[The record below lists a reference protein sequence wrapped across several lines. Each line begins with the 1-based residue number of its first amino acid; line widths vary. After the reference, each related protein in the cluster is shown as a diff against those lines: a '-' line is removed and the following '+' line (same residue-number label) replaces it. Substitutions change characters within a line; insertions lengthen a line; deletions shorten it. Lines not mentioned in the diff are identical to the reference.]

1 MPDENRIRVMVV
13 DDHPLVRDGIQE
25 ALRLSDEFDVVGAA
39 GDGAEAVRIAPCL
52 RPNVV
57 VMDVMMPGMD
67 GVDACREIIESLPD
81 TRVLMLTASTE
92 ETAVVEAMAAGATG
106 FLLKDTGRK
115 ELLDAV
121 RDVAAGRLN
130 MPLEA
135 FRRAMEIIRLSSRSA
150 SARNVNLLTDREQQ
164 IVRLFARGQSY
175 AQIAEERGNSP
186 PTVRNAIYRI
196 QDKLGVNSKQELIV
210 WAVRSGLLDDTTQ

>member
-1 MPDENRIRVMVV
+1 MPENNRIRVMVV

-25 ALRLSDEFDVVGAA
+25 ALGLSNEFDVVGSAA
-39 GDGAEAVRIAPCL
+39 DGAVAVRIAPCL
-52 RPNVV
+52 RPDVV

-106 FLLKDTGRK
+106 FLLKDTGRS

-130 MPLEA
+130 VPLES
-135 FRRAMEIIRLSSRSA
+135 FRRAMETIRLNSDSA
-150 SARNVNLLTDREQQ
+150 SARHVSLLTPRERH
-164 IVRLFARGQSY
+164 IIRLFARGQSY
-175 AQIAEERGNSP
+175 PQIAEEQGNSP
-186 PTVRNAIYRI
+186 PTVRNTIYRI

-210 WAVRSGLLDDTTQ
+210 WAVRSGLLDDTT